1 MAATVVALA
10 ILTYQDSILG
20 TGRVTIIVQVAA
32 VLLMLWA
39 RFTFGRRSFHASADP
54 TEGGLMKSGP
64 YRYLRHPIYASVIY
78 FVWAGVVCHISLA
91 TVLLGSVATAGLVVR
106 IIAEE
111 RLVVKRYPEYASYAS
126 YTKRIIPFVF

>member
-1 MAATVVALA
+1 M
-10 ILTYQDSILG
+10 LG
-20 TGRVTIIVQVAA
+20 TGTVTITVQVAA
-32 VLLMLWA
+32 ALLMLWA
-39 RFTFGRRSFHASADP
+39 RLTFGRRSFHASADP
-54 TEGGLMKSGP
+54 TEGGLMASGP

-78 FVWAGVVCHISLA
+78 FVWAGVVCHISIT

-126 YTKRIIPFVF
+126 CTKRIIPFIF